1 MTNLIAFIIICV
13 FFIFTIINEIR
24 VIKKADSYF
33 WMVYR
38 NISGLI
44 MIIISLTILRN
55 STKLMVLY
63 CLNGVINIL
72 LTTYKIRKYV

>member
-1 MTNLIAFIIICV
+1 MINLIAFLVICV
-13 FFIFTIINEIR
+13 FIIFTIVNEIR

-44 MIIISLTILRN
+44 MIIISLTILRD

-63 CLNGVINIL
+63 CLNGIMNIL
-72 LTTYKIRKYV
+72 ITTYKIRKYI